1 MIAIITV
8 NYNNAKIT
16 NKMLANIAELNRNDI
31 KVVVVDNN
39 SEDRDELD
47 KTEFSTNLYLD
58 SNIGY
63 FPALNKGLKNI
74 DLDLFEYVII
84 CNNDLIFENNFFSI
98 LRQKKYVD
106 SVYSVSPRIFDMDG
120 IDQNPVFDRSPSKF
134 KLFFYS
140 LYYKN
145 YYFGQILYNLWQL
158 IKPKP
163 VLQSNDSHPIF
174 QGYGA
179 IYILT
184 KNFFKKNKSL
194 DTPPFLMEEE
204 AFLGAQIY
212 KTDGILYY
220 DSELIVHHQEHSS
233 CKKIPS
239 KVLYNYSKQSFQF
252 SKKLMCGQKIV
263 SDEMH
268 FAKYEIE

>member
-84 CNNDLIFENNFFSI
+84 CNNDLIFE
-98 LRQKKYVD
+98 
-106 SVYSVSPRIFDMDG
+106 
-120 IDQNPVFDRSPSKF
+120 
-134 KLFFYS
+134 KL
-140 LYYKN
+140 
-145 YYFGQILYNLWQL
+145 
-158 IKPKP
+158 
-163 VLQSNDSHPIF
+163 
-174 QGYGA
+174 
-179 IYILT
+179 
-184 KNFFKKNKSL
+184 
-194 DTPPFLMEEE
+194 
-204 AFLGAQIY
+204 
-212 KTDGILYY
+212 
-220 DSELIVHHQEHSS
+220 
-233 CKKIPS
+233 
-239 KVLYNYSKQSFQF
+239 
-252 SKKLMCGQKIV
+252 
-263 SDEMH
+263 
-268 FAKYEIE
+268 